1 MVTVLVLVLIALV
14 VLAAVSMLGGAGPT
28 RVVRR
33 RTIVERPAPRRV
45 VEERVVADPYA
56 DEVVERPV
64 ARERR
69 VRRVID

>member
-14 VLAAVSMLGGAGPT
+14 VLAGITMLGGVGPG

-33 RTIVERPAPRRV
+33 RTIVERPVRRV
-45 VEERVVADPYA
+45 VEDEPYV

>member
-1 MVTVLVLVLIALV
+1 MVTVLVRVHIALV
-14 VLAAVSMLGGAGPT
+14 VLAGVSMLGGAGPT

-33 RTIVERPAPRRV
+33 RTIVERPARRV
-45 VEERVVADPYA
+45 VEERVVDDPYA
-56 DEVVERPV
+56 EEVVERPV